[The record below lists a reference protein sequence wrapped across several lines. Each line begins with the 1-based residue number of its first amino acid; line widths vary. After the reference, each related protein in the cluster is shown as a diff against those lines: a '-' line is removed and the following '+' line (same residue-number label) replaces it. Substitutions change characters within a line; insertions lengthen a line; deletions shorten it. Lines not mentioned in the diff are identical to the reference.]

1 MTTLLNTSKLSHKR
15 AAGFTLVE
23 LMIVVAIIG
32 ILAAIAYPSYID
44 SVRKGKRADGRA
56 ALTSLL
62 QQQERYFTQNN
73 TYQTFPI
80 GNVPANLPF
89 RDYSATDG
97 VKATS
102 NYLLGAQACLAT
114 PNGGAI
120 PSVRDCIE
128 VFAQPQAGIFTDP
141 GVTLLAIDTLG
152 RRRCTG
158 SDQAHCWK

>member
-1 MTTLLNTSKLSHKR
+1 MTTLILIPRLRYKR
-15 AAGFTLVE
+15 VTGFTLIEV
-23 LMIVVAIIG
+23 MIVVAIVG
-32 ILAAIAYPSYID
+32 ILAAIAYPSYVD

-56 ALTSLL
+56 ALTNLL
-62 QQQERYFTQNN
+62 QQQERYSTQNN
-73 TYQTFPI
+73 TYAIFPI

-89 RDYSATDG
+89 KDYSATDG

-114 PNGGAI
+114 TNGGAI
-120 PSVRDCIE
+120 PNVRDCIE
-128 VFAQPQAGIFTDP
+128 VFAQPQDGIFTDP

-158 SDQAHCWK
+158 SDQTHCWK

>member
-1 MTTLLNTSKLSHKR
+1 MTTLILIPGSRYRRVT
-15 AAGFTLVE
+15 GFTLIEV
-23 LMIVVAIIG
+23 MIVVAIVG
-32 ILAAIAYPSYID
+32 ILAAIAYPSYVD

-73 TYQTFPI
+73 TYATFPI
-80 GNVPANLPF
+80 GNIPASLPF

-114 PNGGAI
+114 TNGGPI
-120 PSVRDCIE
+120 PNVRDCVE

>member
-1 MTTLLNTSKLSHKR
+1 MTTLSHTPILSRKLAS
-15 AAGFTLVE
+15 GFTLIE

-32 ILAAIAYPSYID
+32 ILAGIAYPSYID

-62 QQQERYFTQNN
+62 QQQERYLTQNN
-73 TYQTFPI
+73 TYATFPI

-97 VKATS
+97 VKASS
-102 NYLLGAQACLAT
+102 NYLLGARACQPLTA
-114 PNGGAI
+114 GGAA
-120 PSVRDCIE
+120 PNVRDCIE
-128 VFAQPQAGIFTDP
+128 VFAQPQTDIFTDP
-141 GVTLLAIDTLG
+141 GVTMLAIDTLG